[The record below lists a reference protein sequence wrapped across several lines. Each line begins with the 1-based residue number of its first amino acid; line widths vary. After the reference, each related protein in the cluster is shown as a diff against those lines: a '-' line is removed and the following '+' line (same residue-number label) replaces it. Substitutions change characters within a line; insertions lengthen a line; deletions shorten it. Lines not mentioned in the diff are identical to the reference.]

1 MEEKFNIEKELKK
14 LPQKPGVYIMHDK
27 DDKIIYVGKA
37 ISLKRRVTSYFRKT
51 KKTQRIL
58 NMVALIDH
66 FEYIVCDNEAEALVL
81 ECNLIKKNMPKF
93 NVLLKD
99 DKTYPYIKINVKA
112 KFPDVYITRRVLNDG
127 ARYFGPYPNSGAAK
141 EMVEFIKTRFKIR
154 QCKSFKYKDRACLNY
169 YIKKCSGPCMGY
181 ISEADYRKRINQIIS
196 ILDGNVKDVE
206 KELKNEMELASQ
218 KMEYEKAALLRDELY
233 AVQAISQR
241 QKVANISD
249 NDIDVIGFAKNNE
262 KICVE
267 VFYIRNSKMIGRD
280 NFFLNGLND
289 EANSEL
295 TEEFIERFYS
305 DKDILPNKIMCRND
319 FEDREIF
326 EQYLT
331 KKAGRNVE
339 IKVPKIGEKVRLVEM
354 AENNAKITLENKEKS
369 HKNVIVELKDTLGLS
384 RLPRKIE
391 SFDISNISGTYMV
404 AGMCVMIDGQIRK
417 NLSRRFKIK
426 TVIGQDDPKS
436 MEEVVTR
443 RLRHS
448 INLMGELEQR
458 DDIESKD
465 NQDANTKESNDNLG
479 TNANESNI
487 NSSVINENSY
497 NLSEDNSIDDEGIK
511 DNLLNRIDW
520 DRVRKLPKEILQK
533 YDGSKGFGRLPDLIL
548 ADGGITQIRATKA
561 AIRNIENEIGT
572 TLNIAVYGM
581 VKNDKHQT
589 RALMDENRN
598 EMEIS
603 EDLFNLITNFQN
615 EVHNTAIGYHKM
627 LRDKSMVKSELD
639 NISGIGNVKKIEL
652 LKKFGSVEN
661 IAKASVDEIAS
672 VKGIN
677 KELAE
682 KISKELTKKF

>member
-1 MEEKFNIEKELKK
+1 MFLLYSCNEMEEKFNIEKELKK

-218 KMEYEKAALLRDELY
+218 KMEYEKAGLLRDELY

-289 EANSEL
+289 EADSEL

-458 DDIESKD
+458 NATESKY
-465 NQDANTKESNDNLG
+465 NQNV
-479 TNANESNI
+479 

-497 NLSEDNSIDDEGIK
+497 NLSEDNSMDDEGIK

-520 DRVRKLPKEILQK
+520 DRVKKLPKEILQK
-533 YDGSKGFGRLPDLIL
+533 YDSSKGFGRLPDLIL

-561 AIRNIENEIGT
+561 AIRNIENEIGA